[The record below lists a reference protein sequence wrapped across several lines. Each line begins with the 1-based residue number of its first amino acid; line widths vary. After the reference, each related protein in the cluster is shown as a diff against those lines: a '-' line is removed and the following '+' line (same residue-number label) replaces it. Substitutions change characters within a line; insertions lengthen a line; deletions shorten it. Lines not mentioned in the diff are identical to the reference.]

1 MATYHTGHYVYAKN
15 TRVPISR
22 SKAQIEETLLRYG
35 IKEFGMGVS
44 PRGDGIIFK
53 KADKMYKINV
63 PNPNSADYS
72 TEQKYEQARRQR
84 WRVLLLSIK
93 AKLEEIEAG
102 LISFDDQFLSY
113 MALPDGST
121 VGDFMRLPENADR
134 LAKTKMPKLLISGSG
149 K

>member
-1 MATYHTGHYVYAKN
+1 MARYAKT

-35 IKEFGMGVS
+35 IDEFGMGVS

-53 KADKMYKINV
+53 KDDHLYKINV
-63 PNPNSADYS
+63 PNPDRNGFTTDVM
-72 TEQKYEQARRQR
+72 YEQARRQR
-84 WRVLLLSIK
+84 WRILLLSIK

-102 LISFDDQFLSY
+102 LISFDDQFLAY

-121 VGDFMRLPENADR
+121 VGDFMRLPENAKR
-134 LAKTKMPKLLISGSG
+134 LSKTQMPKLLVG

>member
-1 MATYHTGHYVYAKN
+1 MAKYAKN
-15 TRVPISR
+15 TSVPISR

-44 PRGDGIIFK
+44 PRGDGILFNKNGRI
-53 KADKMYKINV
+53 YKINV
-63 PNPNSADYS
+63 PNPNKDDYK
-72 TEQKYEQARRQR
+72 TDKQYEQARRQR

-113 MALPDGST
+113 LALPDGST
-121 VGDFMRLPENADR
+121 VGDFMRLPDNASR
-134 LAKTKMPKLLISGSG
+134 LAQTKMPKLLMG
-149 K
+149 